1 MSRSKWL
8 STFALVASLSVC
20 GAAANGQTLY
30 EGARLITGDGS
41 VIENSAFVVQGTLF
55 SQVGR
60 KGEVPLP
67 AGGTRVDLTGKTVMP
82 TLVDMHGHYGFQNL
96 AKGMMS
102 KESFTRANLID
113 HMQRLAYFGVGA
125 VVGVGDLVDRS
136 DMHGGRTGWGDAPLK
151 VRDDAV
157 PGAALFKTAGPGLA
171 WPGSGAQGPPSRV
184 DVSYPVSTVAEARAA
199 VEAAAAENERARK
212 DYERAQVLYKQ
223 DDISTSQF
231 DQYRARSESASAA
244 LRQAQERLK
253 LVEAGP
259 RQEAIDAARAQVN
272 HSAAA
277 VKWAEAQRLDITR
290 KQQDL
295 LSRRAEVERA
305 RAQVGLIDSQI
316 ADTEVVSPIDGVV
329 LVKSANTGEI
339 LAPGTTVVTIGDI
352 EHPWL
357 RGYINERDLGRVKL
371 GTKAKIS
378 TDSYPGKVYW
388 GRVSFIASEAEF
400 TPKQIQTSEE
410 RLKLVYRIKID
421 VDNPQHELK
430 SNMPAD
436 AELVLD

>member
-1 MSRSKWL
+1 MSKRIIIVL
-8 STFALVASLSVC
+8 VLAAVGIAAALAFRGRKKDDGHIRISGNIELTQVNIAFKISGRLIERAVDEGDTVKKGMVVARLDQDQPLQQRDREQASLAQAQAQVAQASTTIEWTRESLE
-20 GAAANGQTLY
+20 ADLQQRRADLNQAQ
-30 EGARLITGDGS
+30 ARLRELEAGS
-41 VIENSAFVVQGTLF
+41 RPQEIQ
-55 SQVGR
+55 
-60 KGEVPLP
+60 
-67 AGGTRVDLTGKTVMP
+67 
-82 TLVDMHGHYGFQNL
+82 
-96 AKGMMS
+96 
-102 KESFTRANLID
+102 
-113 HMQRLAYFGVGA
+113 
-125 VVGVGDLVDRS
+125 
-136 DMHGGRTGWGDAPLK
+136 
-151 VRDDAV
+151 
-157 PGAALFKTAGPGLA
+157 
-171 WPGSGAQGPPSRV
+171 
-184 DVSYPVSTVAEARAA
+184 EARAA
-199 VEAAAAENERARK
+199 VEAAAAESERARK
-212 DYERAQVLYKQ
+212 DLERAQVLYKQ

-231 DQYRARSESASAA
+231 DQYRARAESATAA

-259 RQEAIDAARAQVN
+259 RKETIDAARAQVARA
-272 HSAAA
+272 AAA

-295 LSRRAEVERA
+295 LSRRADVERA
-305 RAQVGLIDSQI
+305 RAQLGLVNSQI
-316 ADTEVVSPIDGVV
+316 ADTVAVSPIDGVV

-352 EHPWL
+352 EHAWL

-371 GTKAKIS
+371 GTKAKIT

-421 VDNPQHELK
+421 VDNPRHELK

-436 AELVLD
+436 ADIVIE